1 MTEKSLK
8 RAIEIKGELD
18 ILYKRLELT
27 NSALNAGVR
36 THISIRYR
44 TENGSYNDF
53 TFRNLSD
60 KRTKDLLEIE
70 AKIIKNG
77 ITKLEH
83 EFKIL

>member
-1 MTEKSLK
+1 MTENSFK
-8 RAIEIKGELD
+8 RAIEIKEELD

-27 NSALNAGVR
+27 NRALNAGAR
-36 THISIRYR
+36 THMSFRYR
-44 TENGSYNDF
+44 NVNGSYNDF
-53 TFRNLSD
+53 KFENISD